1 MVKRLRCCCKEKM
14 TQYAVWWDDVS
25 KDMQETLW
33 GFIKEHYIFPSEQE
47 QLGKNATMKTIS
59 NVFQRFRHALN
70 KYYVQRGLSPLNQF
84 EYITPNE

>member
-1 MVKRLRCCCKEKM
+1 M

-25 KDMQETLW
+25 KDMREILW